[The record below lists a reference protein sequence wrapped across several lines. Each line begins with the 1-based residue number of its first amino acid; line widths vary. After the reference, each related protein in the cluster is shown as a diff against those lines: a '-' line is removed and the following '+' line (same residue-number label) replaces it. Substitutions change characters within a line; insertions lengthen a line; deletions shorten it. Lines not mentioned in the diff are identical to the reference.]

1 MKSIVFDQILQVKDI
16 PKPVFDGGESVVRVI
31 QAGICNTDLEI
42 TKGYYGF
49 KGVLGHEFV
58 GVVES
63 SQTPS
68 LVGTRVVGEINVSC
82 GNCDFCLV
90 GLTRHCSC
98 RTVLGIF
105 GRDGAFREFLTLPE
119 KNLHRIPESISDD
132 AAVFVEPI
140 AAACEIMD
148 QVSFKSADK
157 VAILGDGKLGLL
169 VTMVL
174 AQARKVNGLSEKVTL
189 VGKHPKKMNLVQDLG
204 VHLVERDSAT
214 ALGKKFDLIIEAT
227 GSPEG
232 WTLALSLLKPRGT
245 LVLKSTFN
253 NQMSFNTAPLV
264 VDEITVIGSRCGRF
278 EAAIELLEEKNL
290 DPTPLLQHTLGLD
303 EALKAFEL
311 AGHPEVLKVTLQIDA
326 CGKM

>member
-82 GNCDFCLV
+82 GNCNFCLG

-119 KNLHRIPESISDD
+119 KNYIEYLNRFPTMLQ
-132 AAVFVEPI
+132 F
-140 AAACEIMD
+140 
-148 QVSFKSADK
+148 
-157 VAILGDGKLGLL
+157 LL
-169 VTMVL
+169 N
-174 AQARKVNGLSEKVTL
+174 Q
-189 VGKHPKKMNLVQDLG
+189 
-204 VHLVERDSAT
+204 
-214 ALGKKFDLIIEAT
+214 
-227 GSPEG
+227 
-232 WTLALSLLKPRGT
+232 SLLLAKLWT
-245 LVLKSTFN
+245 KSLSKVLTKWLF
-253 NQMSFNTAPLV
+253 
-264 VDEITVIGSRCGRF
+264 
-278 EAAIELLEEKNL
+278 
-290 DPTPLLQHTLGLD
+290 
-303 EALKAFEL
+303 
-311 AGHPEVLKVTLQIDA
+311 
-326 CGKM
+326 